1 MSEAALRAH
10 SEAGGR
16 GRDEAPEIVVV
27 GGGFAGCVAAIALA
41 GEGRKVALIESS
53 PTIPDLFR
61 AEKLAGDQLPL
72 LEELGLLDDFKAAS
86 TPVEEFVNIRGR
98 HIVDISRQLQLNM
111 LYRDMIEV
119 LRKRVP
125 AQVAIRYDRVE
136 DIVTGE
142 DGQRVTLAGGETI
155 ETRLVVLAT
164 GHGEALRRK
173 LGLQRVRAHSRPTV
187 SVAFTLTP
195 PADGFRFQSLTAYGE
210 RQGDR
215 VDYISLFPIGAD
227 MRANL
232 FLFSDIED
240 RRLKAIDERGMPA
253 LFELLPG
260 LRPWIGDCGW
270 VGDFASFPVELCKVE
285 NVVRPG
291 LVVIGDA
298 FRTSCPAVGT
308 GLSCALVDVVCLRE
322 LVGRWFA
329 TPGMGAEKIAA
340 FYGAPRK
347 MARDFSTHALAFR
360 RRKAVTDE
368 SRAGEFRQTAYFLAR
383 GLRDRLRRFAS

>member
-1 MSEAALRAH
+1 MSAT
-10 SEAGGR
+10 
-16 GRDEAPEIVVV
+16 EAPEIVIV
-27 GGGFAGCVAAIALA
+27 GGGFAGCAAAIALA
-41 GEGRKVALIESS
+41 GEGRKIVLIESS

-119 LRKRVP
+119 LRKRMP

-136 DIVTGE
+136 DIATGE
-142 DGQRVTLAGGETI
+142 DRQRVTLAGGDTI
-155 ETRLVVLAT
+155 EPRLVVLAT

-173 LGLQRVRAHSRPTV
+173 LGLQRVRAHSQQTI

-195 PADGFRFQSLTAYGE
+195 PAGGGFRFQSLTAYGE

-215 VDYISLFPIGAD
+215 VDYISLFPIGAN

-240 RRLKAIDERGMPA
+240 RRLKAIDVRGMPA

-322 LVGRWFA
+322 RVGHWFA

-347 MARDFSTHALAFR
+347 MARDFSTHALAFK
-360 RRKAVTDE
+360 RRKAATDV

>member
-1 MSEAALRAH
+1 MSDAAIQAPG
-10 SEAGGR
+10 EPGGW
-16 GRDEAPEIVVV
+16 GQTEAPEIVIV
-27 GGGFAGCVAAIALA
+27 GGGFAGCAAAIALA
-41 GEGRKVALIESS
+41 GEGRTVTLIESS

-72 LEELGLLDDFKAAS
+72 LAELGLLDDFKAAS
-86 TPVEEFVNIRGR
+86 TPVAEFVNIRGR
-98 HIVDISRQLQLNM
+98 HIVDVSRHLQLNM

-119 LRKRVP
+119 LRKRLP
-125 AQVAIRYDRVE
+125 PQVTIKFDRVE

-142 DGQRVTLAGGETI
+142 DRQRVTLAGGETI
-155 ETRLVVLAT
+155 EPRLVALAT

-173 LGLQRVRAHSRPTV
+173 LGLQRARAHSQQTI

-195 PADGFRFQSLTAYGE
+195 PAGGFRFQALTAYGE

-215 VDYISLFPIGAD
+215 VDYISLFPIGAN

-232 FLFSDIED
+232 FLFSDIAD
-240 RRLKAIDERGMPA
+240 RRVKAIEERGLSA

-260 LRPWIGDCGW
+260 LRPWIDDCGW
-270 VGDFASFPVELCKVE
+270 VGDFASFPVELCKYD
-285 NVVRPG
+285 NVVRSG

-308 GLSCALVDVVCLRE
+308 GLSCALVDVVCLRD
-322 LVGRWFA
+322 LVGPWFA

-368 SRAGEFRQTAYFLAR
+368 SPAGELRQTAYYLAR
-383 GLRDRLRRFAS
+383 SFRDRLRRFAS

>member
-227 MRANL
+227 LRANL

>member
-119 LRKRVP
+119 LRKRIP

-227 MRANL
+227 LRANL

>member
-27 GGGFAGCVAAIALA
+27 GGGFAGCAAAIALA